1 MNLNR
6 LISRMERTAETIRH
20 LVEGVSEDQASWRPT
35 PDDWSALDVLAHLAY
50 EEVHDFRD
58 RLEMVLHRPAA
69 PWPEADPARG
79 VTQDATSRPLG
90 EILDTFLAARRD
102 SLDWLAGLD
111 APDWDAE
118 HQAPFGPIRAGDVM
132 AAWAAHDLLH
142 LRQLTELH
150 WAYLAR
156 EVDPYELRYAGP
168 WEGRNNCG
176 ARGGAD
182 QCAESDGSAEPGRA
196 TWRR

>member
-1 MNLNR
+1 MNLNH
-6 LISRMERTAETIRH
+6 LMTRMERMAEAIRD
-20 LVEGVSEDQASWRPT
+20 LVAGASENQASWRPT
-35 PDDWSALDVLAHLAY
+35 PEDWSAVDVLAHLTY

-58 RLEMVLHRPAA
+58 RLDLVLHRPAE
-69 PWPEADPARG
+69 PWPEAHPARG
-79 VTQDATSRPLG
+79 VTRDATSRPLD
-90 EILDTFLAARRD
+90 EILEAFLAARRA

-132 AAWAAHDLLH
+132 AAWAGHDLLH

-156 EVDPYELRYAGP
+156 EVAPYQLRYAGP
-168 WEGRNNCG
+168 W
-176 ARGGAD
+176 
-182 QCAESDGSAEPGRA
+182 
-196 TWRR
+196 